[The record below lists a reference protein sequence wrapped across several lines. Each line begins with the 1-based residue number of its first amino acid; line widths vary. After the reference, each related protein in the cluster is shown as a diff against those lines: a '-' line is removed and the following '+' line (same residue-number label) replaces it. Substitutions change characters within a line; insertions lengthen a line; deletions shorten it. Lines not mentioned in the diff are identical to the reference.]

1 MPLGASGGS
10 PDRVVQLTFVDTEP
24 ASQWEAYREYAATI
38 DGGGVGTVSFA
49 APFIPTI
56 VGTDTYTDQLW

>member
-1 MPLGASGGS
+1 VWSRFHTYADNLAESG
-10 PDRVVQLTFVDTEP
+10 L
-24 ASQWEAYREYAATI
+24 
-38 DGGGVGTVSFA
+38 GTVEFA

>member
-1 MPLGASGGS
+1 MEPLQRLRRKINESGLAT
-10 PDRVVQLTFVDTEP
+10 VVL
-24 ASQWEAYREYAATI
+24 
-38 DGGGVGTVSFA
+38 A